1 MLAVRRLRRRS
12 ALFCQIPPHGS
23 LLIYHWIDRASNRVG
38 LADRPKAVGCSQPD
52 CIPQGSPLMSEK
64 QAKSEPATSRPGSAK
79 VDINSATVD
88 QLHAIRGLGK
98 SRALEIVRYRDR
110 HGAFTSLDEL
120 ARVPHMG
127 DMPWGEL
134 DRVKLELTV
143 HIADEAAPPTAPEAP
158 KVDVNTANVEELRA
172 VEGIGAER
180 AQEIVDW
187 REKYGRFRDVDEL
200 DTLPHFKDE
209 PEGQRGPIKARLR
222 V

>member
-1 MLAVRRLRRRS
+1 
-12 ALFCQIPPHGS
+12 
-23 LLIYHWIDRASNRVG
+23 
-38 LADRPKAVGCSQPD
+38 
-52 CIPQGSPLMSEK
+52 MSK
-64 QAKSEPATSRPGSAK
+64 QAKSKPGQAK
-79 VDINSATVD
+79 VDLNSATVD
-88 QLHAIRGLGK
+88 QLHEIRGIGR

-110 HGAFTSLDEL
+110 HGPFGSLDDL

-134 DRVKLELTV
+134 DQVKLHLTV
-143 HIADEAAPPTAPEAP
+143 RIPGDAAPPTAPEEP
-158 KVDVNTANVEELRA
+158 KVDVNSANVEELRS
-172 VEGIGAER
+172 VEGIGPER

-187 REKYGRFRDVDEL
+187 REKYGRFRDINEL